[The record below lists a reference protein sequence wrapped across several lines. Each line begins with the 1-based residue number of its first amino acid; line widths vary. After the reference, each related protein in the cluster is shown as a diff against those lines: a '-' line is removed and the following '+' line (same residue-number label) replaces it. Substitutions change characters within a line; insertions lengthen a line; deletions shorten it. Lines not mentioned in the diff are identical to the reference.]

1 MGLRLSVHAERVFGR
16 SPLDSGR
23 PCGSNEKWLDP
34 FPDQVLELVQG
45 HCVSDISLVRLLVVQ
60 PQSLLFLVWLSRL
73 FLAILRFLPLLL
85 LLLLPLVPRSSSASS
100 FLCFYFYHPVQFHY
114 NNHYFFVSSLHVN
127 GIVKE
132 P

>member
-85 LLLLPLVPRSSSASS
+85 LLLPLVPRSSSASS